1 MAFSKTKEK
10 IESEVYDEFFGDS
23 DLKMT
28 EVLYQV
34 LKLTSSDNLLDRDIP
49 KI

>member
-1 MAFSKTKEK
+1 MTFSKIKEK

-28 EVLYQV
+28 EVL
-34 LKLTSSDNLLDRDIP
+34 
-49 KI
+49 

>member
-1 MAFSKTKEK
+1 MTFSKIKEK

-28 EVLYQV
+28 EPL
-34 LKLTSSDNLLDRDIP
+34 
-49 KI
+49 